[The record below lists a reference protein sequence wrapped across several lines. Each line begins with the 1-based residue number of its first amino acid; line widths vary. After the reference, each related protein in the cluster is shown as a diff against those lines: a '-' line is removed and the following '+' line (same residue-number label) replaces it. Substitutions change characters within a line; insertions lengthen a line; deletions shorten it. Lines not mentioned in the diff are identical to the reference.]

1 MSSWVDIAQHGE
13 ISPGGMSV
21 FSLEHVEIVV
31 INLNDEYFAIED
43 VCTHDGSEISSGCLL
58 GYTIECPRH
67 GARFDIRSGE
77 VLDPP
82 AYEPIRVFEIRI
94 NNGMIQVLDDS
105 AE

>member
-21 FSLEHVEIVV
+21 FSLEHAEIVV
-31 INLNDEYFAIED
+31 INLNDKYFAIED

-58 GYTIECPRH
+58 GHAIECPRH

-94 NNGMIQVLDDS
+94 NNGMIQILDDS